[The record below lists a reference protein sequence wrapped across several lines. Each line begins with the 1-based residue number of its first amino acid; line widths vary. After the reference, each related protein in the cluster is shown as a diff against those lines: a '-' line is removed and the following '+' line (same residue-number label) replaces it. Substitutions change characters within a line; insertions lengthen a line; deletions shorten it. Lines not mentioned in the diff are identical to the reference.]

1 MKRTGRILWAVL
13 VLAAVTLACSFGSKP
28 KEADENNS
36 EPAEVQSGGGDLG
49 EEFRNEAGGFS
60 LRKAPGYNFQEAIG
74 ILNMTAPD
82 ATPDAGPGLMV
93 VGGMNTEESTNEQL
107 MEKVKADSGGMQVGK
122 AQKIKVDGL
131 EGLSAEISGEYN
143 GQTIAGR
150 MVVVMVTPLQQF
162 TMLGIAP
169 KDRWKGELEPI
180 FKDVLASVEF
190 FEANPEAM
198 GELEIPAEPAAP
210 EEPAEPAPT
219 RPAAQEPRVDS
230 SGLMRQWASSAKAS
244 SEFGNPAWSAM
255 QAAGAPDTTECGDQT
270 TAWASMGMD
279 TVEWLEVYYDVPV
292 YATEVIIHQTYNPS
306 QVVKVE
312 LIDTKGQRKTI
323 FTETPAAL
331 DFCPDEMSLSLR
343 KTDFLVSGVRITVD
357 QSVLGLGWNEID
369 AVELA
374 GYPGR

>member
-1 MKRTGRILWAVL
+1 MQRTGRILWAVL

-28 KEADENNS
+28 KDADENNS
-36 EPAEVQSGGGDLG
+36 EPAEVQSGGGELG
-49 EEFRNEAGGFS
+49 EEFRNEAGGFL

-122 AQKIKVDGL
+122 AKKIKVDGL
-131 EGLSAEISGEYN
+131 EGLSAEISGDYN

-169 KDRWKGELEPI
+169 QERWKGELEPI
-180 FKDVLASVEF
+180 FEDVLASVEF

-210 EEPAEPAPT
+210 EEPAEPVPT

-230 SGLMRQWASSAKAS
+230 SGVMRQWASSAQAS
-244 SEFGNPAWSAM
+244 SEFGNPSWSAM
-255 QAAGAPDTTECGDQT
+255 QAAGAPDTAECGDQT
-270 TAWASMGMD
+270 TAWASLTSD

-312 LIDTKGQRKTI
+312 LIDTKGQRKAI
-323 FTETPAAL
+323 FTESPTAL

>member
-1 MKRTGRILWAVL
+1 MQRTGRILWAVL
-13 VLAAVTLACSFGSKP
+13 ALAAVTLACGFGSKP
-28 KEADENNS
+28 KDADENNS
-36 EPAEVQSGGGDLG
+36 EPAEVQSGGGELG

-74 ILNMTAPD
+74 IINMTAPD
-82 ATPDAGPGLMV
+82 ATPDTGPGLMV

-122 AQKIKVDGL
+122 AKKIKVDGL
-131 EGLSAEISGEYN
+131 EGLSAEISGDYN

-169 KDRWKGELEPI
+169 KERWKGELEPI
-180 FKDVLASVEF
+180 FEDVLASVEF

-210 EEPAEPAPT
+210 EEPADPAPT
-219 RPAAQEPRVDS
+219 RPVAQEPRVDS
-230 SGLMRQWASSAKAS
+230 SGLMRQWASSAQAS
-244 SEFGNPAWSAM
+244 SEFGSSSWSAM

-270 TAWASMGMD
+270 TAWASLTSN

-323 FTETPAAL
+323 FTESPAVL
-331 DFCPDEMSLSLR
+331 DFCPDEMTLSLR

-357 QSVLGLGWNEID
+357 QSVLGVGWNEID